1 MNIQLQ
7 DLTKQFPARGK
18 KARGAVTAVRDL
30 TFEVPDGKLV
40 GLLGPSV
47 CGPSTALAV
56 LWLLEMPTPGRQ
68 LFGCSR
74 TMPFTPT

>member
-1 MNIQLQ
+1 MKNGGIWGMNIQLQ

-40 GLLGPSV
+40 GLLGPRAAAS
-47 CGPSTALAV
+47 P
-56 LWLLEMPTPGRQ
+56 PR
-68 LFGCSR
+68 
-74 TMPFTPT
+74 